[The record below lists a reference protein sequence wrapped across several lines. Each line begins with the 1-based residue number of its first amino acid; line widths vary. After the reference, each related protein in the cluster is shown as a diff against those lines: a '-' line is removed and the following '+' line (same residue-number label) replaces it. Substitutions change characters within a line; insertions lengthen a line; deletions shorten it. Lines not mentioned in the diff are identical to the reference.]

1 MTEAIPSI
9 SAECGPDA
17 PILSVIIVTYRSA
30 KEIGACLQS
39 LPRRLLGR
47 AVEVIVVDNASPDET
62 ERVVREGFPWVRLIA
77 AGGNLG
83 FSRANNRGSF
93 AATGEHLLFLNPDTV
108 VNDAALITGL
118 ERLRAEPDI
127 GIYSPK
133 LVLADGSMDLAC
145 RRAIPTVWDG
155 FTRATGLARC
165 FPRVRLLAGYNL
177 TYLPDD
183 GTYDVGAVNGAFM
196 LIPRRHLAHLGL
208 FDERF
213 FMYGD
218 DLDLCLR
225 CTHAGLR
232 VVYDGRHSI
241 THLKG
246 QSSAKEYRVMSHE
259 LFRGTKQFYLK
270 HFNPGRS
277 LWRKWQFDALF
288 GCWEMTAR
296 LVGQLRG
303 HKFARPL

>member
-1 MTEAIPSI
+1 MPEPIPFL
-9 SAECGPDA
+9 SAECAADA
-17 PILSVIIVTYRSA
+17 PILSIIIVTYRSA
-30 KEIGACLQS
+30 RDIGGCLQS
-39 LPRRLLGR
+39 IPRKLGGR
-47 AVEVIVVDNASPDET
+47 EVEVIVVDNASPDET
-62 ERVVREGFPWVRLIA
+62 ESVVRGGFPWVHFIA
-77 AGGNLG
+77 AGDNLG
-83 FSRANNRGSF
+83 FSRANNRGTAEAS
-93 AATGEHLLFLNPDTV
+93 GEYILFLNPDTIV
-108 VNDAALITGL
+108 HEAALLAGL
-118 ERLRAEPDI
+118 ERLQADVAI

-145 RRAIPTVWDG
+145 RRSIPTVWDG

-165 FPRVRLLAGYNL
+165 FPRVRLLAGSNL
-177 TYLPDD
+177 TYLPED

-196 LIPRRHLAHLGL
+196 MISRRHLAKIGL

-225 CTHAGLR
+225 CTRAGLR
-232 VVYDGRHSI
+232 VIYDGRHAI

-246 QSSAKEYRVMSHE
+246 QSSAKEYRAMSHE

-270 HFNPGRS
+270 HFNPERS
-277 LWRKWQFDALF
+277 RWRKWQFDALF

-296 LVGQLRG
+296 LLGQLRG
-303 HKFARPL
+303 HKLARPL

>member
-1 MTEAIPSI
+1 MSETIPFI
-9 SAECGPDA
+9 SADCAPNA

-30 KEIGACLQS
+30 KDIGACLRS

-62 ERVVREGFPWVRLIA
+62 EGLVREGFPWVRLIA

-83 FSRANNRGSF
+83 FSRANNRGT
-93 AATGEHLLFLNPDTV
+93 AQAIGEHILFLNPDTI
-108 VNDAALITGL
+108 VNEAALVTGL
-118 ERLRAEPDI
+118 ERLRAEPEI

-145 RRAIPTVWDG
+145 RRSIPTVWDG

-165 FPRVRLLAGYNL
+165 FPQVRLLAGYNL
-177 TYLPDD
+177 TYLPEDE
-183 GTYDVGAVNGAFM
+183 TYDVGAVNGAFM
-196 LIPRRHLAHLGL
+196 LLPRRHLARIGL

-225 CTHAGLR
+225 CTRAGLR
-232 VVYDGRHSI
+232 VVYDGRHAI
-241 THLKG
+241 THFKG
-246 QSSAKEYRVMSHE
+246 QSSAKEYRVMSRE
-259 LFRGTKQFYLK
+259 VFRGTKQFYLK
-270 HFNPGRS
+270 HFNPDRS
-277 LWRKWQFDALF
+277 RWRKWQFDALF
-288 GCWEMTAR
+288 GCWEMTTR
-296 LVGQLRG
+296 VLGQLRG
-303 HKFARPL
+303 HKLARPL